1 MMRAPWNK
9 PPPPQN
15 GGYGYGYP
23 SQSGFGGFGNGNPY
37 GGRPVDGQS
46 RKKKKKDKPPL
57 LVFNV
62 LTPRGRRTTSI
73 CVIACGLVFSHAWH
87 TDTVQNMRGTVTD
100 IVDNGV
106 TLPKDITNK
115 FTPTR

>member
-1 MMRAPWNK
+1 MRAPWNK

-15 GGYGYGYP
+15 GGYGGGYGYSGGY
-23 SQSGFGGFGNGNPY
+23 SQGGWGNGNPY
-37 GGRPVDGQS
+37 GGRPVD
-46 RKKKKKDKPPL
+46 
-57 LVFNV
+57 
-62 LTPRGRRTTSI
+62 
-73 CVIACGLVFSHAWH
+73 GLVFSHAWH

-115 FTPTR
+115 FTPTK